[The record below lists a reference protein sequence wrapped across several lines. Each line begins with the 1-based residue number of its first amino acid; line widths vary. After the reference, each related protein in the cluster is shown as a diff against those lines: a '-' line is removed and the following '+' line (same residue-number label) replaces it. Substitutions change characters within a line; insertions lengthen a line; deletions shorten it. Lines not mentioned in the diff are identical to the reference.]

1 MYCTLEATLP
11 SQTGPH
17 TGFSEGFSP
26 HADWQ
31 NDRSDAGVA
40 GCLLSEPPLEAVGYL
55 TGMKM
60 QQTVARHGGSPQR
73 ADVPFAHLAVP
84 ILLPSLPPGKRGAGA
99 NPQGYIRVPTCR
111 PSGGRACH
119 CESWEWSASWP
130 RRFCSTRQTTVR
142 PVPAQKCRVDHMVL
156 GQGHGG
162 FLCLRHQKEAM
173 RGTPPC
179 RVETCSTLTVSCN
192 KSTMY
197 YPSSG
202 RRHLHT
208 YSLILGGD
216 GAIKPDG

>member
-1 MYCTLEATLP
+1 
-11 SQTGPH
+11 
-17 TGFSEGFSP
+17 
-26 HADWQ
+26 
-31 NDRSDAGVA
+31 
-40 GCLLSEPPLEAVGYL
+40 
-55 TGMKM
+55 MKM
-60 QQTVARHGGSPQR
+60 RQPVAATVG
-73 ADVPFAHLAVP
+73 AHRERMAPLYTW
-84 ILLPSLPPGKRGAGA
+84 LFRSCCRPSRPGNGGAGA

-130 RRFCSTRQTTVR
+130 RSFCSTRQTTVR

-197 YPSSG
+197 YPSSV

-216 GAIKPDG
+216 GIIKPDG